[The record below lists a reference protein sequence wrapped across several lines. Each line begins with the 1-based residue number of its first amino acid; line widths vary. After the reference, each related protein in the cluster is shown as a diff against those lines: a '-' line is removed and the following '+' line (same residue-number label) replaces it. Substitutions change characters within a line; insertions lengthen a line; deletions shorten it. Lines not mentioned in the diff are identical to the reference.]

1 MLVAL
6 LTVMLLGGDSYDL
19 TEFIAEGQAN
29 MALAVEDP
37 QRRRAALN
45 ILTEMEQTMAA
56 DKVDTSGLTT
66 RTQGD
71 FTEEKVWSAEELNA
85 LFTEARALRAERAQH
100 FIELRL
106 RLRGTLSDSE
116 WAAAFPDPE
125 ARIVSYRQSVLCVRL
140 HWTAPLATPPG

>member
-1 MLVAL
+1 MLIAL
-6 LTVMLLGGDSYDL
+6 LTMMLLGGDSYDL

-37 QRRRAALN
+37 QRLQAALN

-56 DKVDTSGLTT
+56 DKVDTSALIA

-71 FTEEKVWSAEELNA
+71 FTQEKIWSTEELNA
-85 LFTEARALRAERAQH
+85 LFTEARALRAGRAQH

-106 RLRGTLSDSE
+106 RLRGTLNDSVG
-116 WAAAFPDPE
+116 
-125 ARIVSYRQSVLCVRL
+125 RGVS
-140 HWTAPLATPPG
+140 

>member
-1 MLVAL
+1 MLIAL
-6 LTVMLLGGDSYDL
+6 LTMMLLGGDSYDL

-37 QRRRAALN
+37 QRRQAALN

-56 DKVDTSGLTT
+56 DKVDTSGLIT

-71 FTEEKVWSAEELNA
+71 FTEEKAWSAEELNA

-100 FIELRL
+100 FIELTL

-116 WAAAFPDPE
+116 WAAAFPD
-125 ARIVSYRQSVLCVRL
+125 S
-140 HWTAPLATPPG
+140 